1 MGIKNIVGTTR
12 DQSLKLPFLLISEHK
27 GSAREER
34 ATKYESIPKSNIL
47 QKIITV
53 VGGVGARCLQ
63 L

>member
-1 MGIKNIVGTTR
+1 MDIKNIVGTVR
-12 DQSLKLPFLLISEHK
+12 DQSLKLPFLLISGHK

-34 ATKYESIPKSNIL
+34 ATKYKSIPNNNIL

-53 VGGVGARCLQ
+53 VRGVGAKCLQ